1 MKNNDVSVLEK
12 VLELQRVASA
22 DYNAI
27 YNELT
32 GTLSSQTVSSIL
44 FDELRIAENV
54 KKMLSVRIAVNSEK
68 SADKREIKE
77 TVDEIKN
84 DLY

>member
-68 SADKREIKE
+68 SADTREIKE

>member
-1 MKNNDVSVLEK
+1 MKNIDVSVLEK
-12 VLELQRVASA
+12 ALELQRVASA

-32 GTLSSQTVSSIL
+32 GTSSSQTVSSIL

-54 KKMLSVRIAVNSEK
+54 RKMLSVRIAVNSEK
-68 SADKREIKE
+68 SADTREIKE

>member
-32 GTLSSQTVSSIL
+32 GTPCSQTVSSIL

-54 KKMLSVRIAVNSEK
+54 KKMLSVRTAENSEK
-68 SADKREIKE
+68 SADKREMKE

-84 DLY
+84 DLH